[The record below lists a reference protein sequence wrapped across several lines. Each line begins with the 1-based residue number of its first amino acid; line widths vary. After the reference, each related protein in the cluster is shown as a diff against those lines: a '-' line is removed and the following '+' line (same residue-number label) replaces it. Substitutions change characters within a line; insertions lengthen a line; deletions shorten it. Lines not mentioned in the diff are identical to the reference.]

1 MSSSH
6 YRCVFWLVLL
16 SAGVSEAQWT
26 HRYPQVAGYR
36 HHVYLEGFELP
47 VMGAGPTDPAPSPD
61 GKSLAFAA
69 RGWLWLLDLENG
81 EARRLTSGRA
91 IDARPAFSADGSRL
105 AFIRDDTE
113 DTDIWSYDLATGE
126 ETALVETPAI
136 ELDPAYSADDS
147 FLYYSSAENGDLD
160 IWRLQLATGEAM
172 PVTSARGIE
181 VRPLPHPDGERLVYV
196 AKGPRSPDRILDRN
210 LELETERTLM
220 SQSITSQTHPGL
232 SPDGKALVVNWPG
245 PDFYELS
252 LIDPVNLDP
261 IRLNR
266 GPGLPLSPVFSA
278 DGRFVWYVEANE
290 ALQFELF
297 RIAVTGGE
305 PEHVPIRTW
314 DWGVRTAR
322 VQIRSRLGEN
332 EKPVPARLHILD
344 EAGHP
349 VVSDRGMPRFDSS
362 SGKVYVFSPGVASY
376 EVPAGEVRVLAT
388 HGFTAPAVSAS
399 VTLTPGDHETL
410 DLRFE
415 PLWNPREKGWYAGD
429 HHYHMNYGGP
439 YRLQPEDLLLALEAE
454 DLDVGTPLMANLQ
467 HRFNDLEFFD
477 WKRLSERPFLAF
489 GQEVRSH
496 FLGHLG
502 LVNIT
507 SPFWPWYW
515 GPGYPIYSEDDRPND
530 EALRHARAQGG
541 MTSYMH
547 PVSVPD
553 PFTDETTLR
562 SIPLNLIPD
571 AVLGELDALE
581 VACLWTSE
589 LGTAEVWYRFLNIGV
604 PIAASAGTDSFAD
617 YYRSMAV
624 GSTRVYVKLDGP
636 FNLESYLDGLKAGRS
651 FLSTGPLLEFQ
662 VEGRE
667 AGEVLPR
674 DQKVAWE
681 LQLSSPT
688 AVEDVEIL
696 VNGKI
701 AWSGAG
707 LESSGRKSFEGTLS
721 LPDGGWIAARAH
733 GGPNLWPAMNGYP
746 FAHTSPI
753 WISERGSTDSAVA
766 RESARDLLRALNVA
780 DERLAEGYGAAL
792 IPELESR
799 FAAVRSQL
807 ETIAQADVP

>member
-507 SPFWPWYW
+507 SPFWPWYPPAESSVRMSKLNRVCVFY
-515 GPGYPIYSEDDRPND
+515 GDLEQAFIERAGHAQNACESP
-530 EALRHARAQGG
+530 ALKILLK
-541 MTSYMH
+541 
-547 PVSVPD
+547 
-553 PFTDETTLR
+553 TTL
-562 SIPLNLIPD
+562 
-571 AVLGELDALE
+571 
-581 VACLWTSE
+581 
-589 LGTAEVWYRFLNIGV
+589 TAK
-604 PIAASAGTDSFAD
+604 IAATRTDNAGS
-617 YYRSMAV
+617 V
-624 GSTRVYVKLDGP
+624 GPSRV
-636 FNLESYLDGLKAGRS
+636 
-651 FLSTGPLLEFQ
+651 
-662 VEGRE
+662 
-667 AGEVLPR
+667 
-674 DQKVAWE
+674 
-681 LQLSSPT
+681 
-688 AVEDVEIL
+688 
-696 VNGKI
+696 
-701 AWSGAG
+701 
-707 LESSGRKSFEGTLS
+707 
-721 LPDGGWIAARAH
+721 
-733 GGPNLWPAMNGYP
+733 
-746 FAHTSPI
+746 
-753 WISERGSTDSAVA
+753 
-766 RESARDLLRALNVA
+766 
-780 DERLAEGYGAAL
+780 AEGNRT
-792 IPELESR
+792 PPRSR
-799 FAAVRSQL
+799 IR
-807 ETIAQADVP
+807 T

>member
-1 MSSSH
+1 M
-6 YRCVFWLVLL
+6 
-16 SAGVSEAQWT
+16 
-26 HRYPQVAGYR
+26 
-36 HHVYLEGFELP
+36 
-47 VMGAGPTDPAPSPD
+47 
-61 GKSLAFAA
+61 
-69 RGWLWLLDLENG
+69 
-81 EARRLTSGRA
+81 
-91 IDARPAFSADGSRL
+91 
-105 AFIRDDTE
+105 
-113 DTDIWSYDLATGE
+113 
-126 ETALVETPAI
+126 
-136 ELDPAYSADDS
+136 
-147 FLYYSSAENGDLD
+147 
-160 IWRLQLATGEAM
+160 
-172 PVTSARGIE
+172 
-181 VRPLPHPDGERLVYV
+181 
-196 AKGPRSPDRILDRN
+196 
-210 LELETERTLM
+210 
-220 SQSITSQTHPGL
+220 
-232 SPDGKALVVNWPG
+232 
-245 PDFYELS
+245 
-252 LIDPVNLDP
+252 
-261 IRLNR
+261 
-266 GPGLPLSPVFSA
+266 
-278 DGRFVWYVEANE
+278 
-290 ALQFELF
+290 
-297 RIAVTGGE
+297 
-305 PEHVPIRTW
+305 
-314 DWGVRTAR
+314 
-322 VQIRSRLGEN
+322 
-332 EKPVPARLHILD
+332 
-344 EAGHP
+344 
-349 VVSDRGMPRFDSS
+349 
-362 SGKVYVFSPGVASY
+362 
-376 EVPAGEVRVLAT
+376 
-388 HGFTAPAVSAS
+388 
-399 VTLTPGDHETL
+399 
-410 DLRFE
+410 
-415 PLWNPREKGWYAGD
+415 
-429 HHYHMNYGGP
+429 
-439 YRLQPEDLLLALEAE
+439 
-454 DLDVGTPLMANLQ
+454 DVGTPLMANLQ

-674 DQKVAWE
+674 DQEVAWE

-766 RESARDLLRALNVA
+766 RESRDLLRALNVA
-780 DERLAEGYGAAL
+780 DERLAEGYGAAP